1 MIVRRGLNPREYTD
15 PHDVASLAILGLG
28 VLVFV
33 AIGVVVQLKDANLGS
48 ARLILKRARSFN
60 Q

>member
-1 MIVRRGLNPREYTD
+1 MSPR
-15 PHDVASLAILGLG
+15 PPSSAWG